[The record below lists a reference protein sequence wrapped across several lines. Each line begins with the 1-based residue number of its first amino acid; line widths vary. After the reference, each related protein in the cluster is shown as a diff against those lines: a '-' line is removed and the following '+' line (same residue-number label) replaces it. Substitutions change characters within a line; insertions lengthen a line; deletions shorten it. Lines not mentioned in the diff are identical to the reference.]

1 MLTAR
6 CLCETVRF
14 EITGKL
20 GPVVH
25 CHCSECR
32 RASGSAFATN
42 ADVRTR
48 YVRWISGREALTE
61 FEHTPG
67 RFRVFCS
74 RCGSPLYS
82 RVEGDDAVIRVRLG
96 SLDGDP
102 ARRSLAHCWVGSKA
116 PWFEITDRLPQFE
129 EGPPETPARG
139 KAEP

>member
-1 MLTAR
+1 VLTAR

-14 EITGKL
+14 EITGRL
-20 GPVVH
+20 GPVVY

-48 YVRWISGREALTE
+48 YVRWISGRDALTE
-61 FEHTPG
+61 YEHTPG

-96 SLDGDP
+96 SLDGEP
-102 ARRSLAHCWVGSKA
+102 GRRSLAHCWVGSKA
-116 PWFEITDRLPQFE
+116 PWFEITDGLPRFE
-129 EGPPETPARG
+129 EGPPPPSPRQG
-139 KAEP
+139 AEP